1 MVNDLYILHKT
12 KAQKASYEPTPDVA
26 SNEVF
31 FSSHLRDHSLYF
43 ETCLR
48 KILLRKHIPHGEM
61 ESNNSGS
68 EKEWEILEGE
78 IAYSFIL
85 EILSGLHSPM
95 LGETE
100 VFGQFKN
107 QMLQQKD
114 LTNYLSPWISWIYED
129 VKKVRTQCLRNLGS
143 QTYGSWVRSLMP
155 RERALIIL
163 GAGQMCKKIYPY
175 IQSPHHSISIV
186 NRSPEKVK
194 GQYSCPLLSF
204 QNRIDLQDS
213 AEVDVIIAAPLS
225 QEDLRNWFENN
236 PLKIYNYL
244 DLRGEFDPLADVDTK
259 GFKMG
264 LRQFFDLQTKQK
276 ESLHVRVSEAKNYI
290 NNLSQTRFGYC
301 FNRPWGWDDV
311 CA

>member
-1 MVNDLYILHKT
+1 MVNDLFILHKT
-12 KAQKASYEPTPDVA
+12 KAQKNGVKDICNPNQSD
-26 SNEVF
+26 VF
-31 FSSHLRDHSLYF
+31 FSSQLKEHSLYF

-48 KILLRKHIPHGEM
+48 KILLRKHIPQIEAD
-61 ESNNSGS
+61 N
-68 EKEWEILEGE
+68 KDWKILEGE
-78 IAYSFIL
+78 NAYSFIL

-107 QMLQQKD
+107 QMMQQKE
-114 LTNYLSPWISWIYED
+114 LTSYLSPWISWIYED
-129 VKKVRTQCLRNLGS
+129 VKKVRTQCLQNLGS
-143 QTYGSWVRSLMP
+143 QTYGSWVRSLIP
-155 RERALIIL
+155 RARPLIIL

-175 IQSPHHSISIV
+175 IQSPQHSIQIV
-186 NRSPEKVK
+186 NRTPEKVK
-194 GQYSCPLLSF
+194 DQYSCPVLSF
-204 QNRIDLQDS
+204 QDLINLQELPVADI
-213 AEVDVIIAAPLS
+213 IIAAPLS
-225 QEDLRNWFENN
+225 QEDLRNWFEKN

-244 DLRGEFDPLADVDTK
+244 DLRGEFGPLDEVDTK

-264 LRQFFDLQTKQK
+264 LKQFFDLQSKQK
-276 ESLHVRVSEAKNYI
+276 ESLQVRVSEAKNYI